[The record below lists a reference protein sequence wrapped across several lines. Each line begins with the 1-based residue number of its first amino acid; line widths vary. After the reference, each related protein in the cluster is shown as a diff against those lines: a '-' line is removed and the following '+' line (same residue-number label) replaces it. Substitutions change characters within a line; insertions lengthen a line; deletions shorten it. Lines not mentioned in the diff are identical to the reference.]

1 MIDVVITDIPVVL
14 VAYVGAVV
22 DVVLV
27 LLVALFV
34 VAVSDVVFM

>member
-27 LLVALFV
+27 ILLALFV